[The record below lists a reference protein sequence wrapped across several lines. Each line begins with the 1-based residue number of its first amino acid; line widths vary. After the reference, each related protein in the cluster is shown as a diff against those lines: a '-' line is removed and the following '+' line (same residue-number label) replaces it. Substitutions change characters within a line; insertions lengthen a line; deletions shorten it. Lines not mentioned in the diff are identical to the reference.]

1 MKSFLSSKDGEILN
15 IKDEKIINIK
25 DGKIWYD
32 ELKSKI
38 P

>member
-1 MKSFLSSKDGEILN
+1 MKSFLSSKDGKILN
-15 IKDEKIINIK
+15 IKDGKIINIK